1 MYKLISIL
9 QSDKATHLMICYLI
23 TTLLPWY
30 YIGAVVAFS
39 LGLYKEYR
47 DYIIPSHTASVW
59 DMVANMAGIG
69 LGLIQIKYIIYLT
82 F

>member
-9 QSDKATHLMICYLI
+9 QSDKATHLMLCYLI
-23 TTLLPWY
+23 TTLLPWF
-30 YIGAVVAFS
+30 YIGAVVAFG

-47 DYIIPSHTASVW
+47 DYITPSQTASVW

-69 LGLIQIKYIIYLT
+69 LGIIQILFIC
-82 F
+82 

>member
-9 QSDKATHLMICYLI
+9 QSDKATHLMLCYLI
-23 TTLLPWY
+23 TTLLPWF
-30 YIGAVVAFS
+30 YIGAVVALI

-47 DYIIPSHTASVW
+47 DYITPSHTASVW

-69 LGLIQIKYIIYLT
+69 LGIIQILFIC
-82 F
+82 